1 MAEKMLSA
9 REVADLLG
17 VSADTVYR
25 LSHKRDGLKG
35 YKIGGVT
42 RFRPAEVEAYIEAQA
57 IKPAEKQN
65 PLPGMQRFTY
75 RPGMKVVSL

>member
-1 MAEKMLSA
+1 MAEKLLSA
-9 REVADLLG
+9 RDVADLLG
-17 VSADTVYR
+17 VSIDTVYR

-65 PLPGMQRFTY
+65 PLPGMKRFIYT
-75 RPGMKVVSL
+75 PGQKVVSL

>member
-1 MAEKMLSA
+1 MTEKLLSV
-9 REVADLLG
+9 RDVAALLG

-25 LSHKRDGLKG
+25 LSHKRDGLRG

-57 IKPAEKQN
+57 IKPAEKQE
-65 PLPGMQRFTY
+65 PFPDMRRFTY